1 MVKMKELIFMIHLVT
16 GMFWVGGML
25 FMVFVLSPYIR
36 NLPDRVKHF
45 KQVGRKFSIL
55 GTFIGLPILFIT
67 GLINFSNMCYDISEL
82 INPTTSYSETVKLK
96 IFLFFIVVI
105 ISLSHDLYFGTKSDE
120 ERYRKIA
127 KFLGIINLIAS
138 LVIVYLAV
146 RLRFGG

>member
-105 ISLSHDLYFGTKSDE
+105 IALAHDLYFGTKSDE